1 LWFKEQN
8 ISHHCQQSS
17 SAVDKLQP
25 VDSKLKMSCTKDNIL
40 TLGLIGGSLALF
52 PFLDDP
58 TKMFL
63 ELLLIGGQLGTQVWF
78 NFIATP
84 TMRAN
89 MAKKALGD
97 IQSLLFPKFGL
108 VGSGTSLMALVA
120 NWTRSKSSFW
130 AQM

>member
-1 LWFKEQN
+1 
-8 ISHHCQQSS
+8 
-17 SAVDKLQP
+17 
-25 VDSKLKMSCTKDNIL
+25 MSFYSKDNIL
-40 TLGLIGGSLALF
+40 TLGLIGGFMTLF

-63 ELLLIGGQLGTQVWF
+63 ELLLIGGQLGIQVWF
-78 NFIATP
+78 NFIASP
-84 TMRAN
+84 TMRAS
-89 MAKKALGD
+89 MTKRALGD

-130 AQM
+130 ALL